1 MPTHTIHYGHIM
13 DGDETVD
20 EVLVMVMRGPRTFT
34 GEDTVE
40 INCHGGTYVVSRV
53 LETVLKAGARPAEP
67 GEFTKRAFLN
77 GKMDLSQAEAVI
89 DVITSENEY
98 ALQSSISQLKGSVK
112 NRIKEIREK
121 IIYHTAFIETALD
134 DPEHISVDGYGEVL
148 KEAAEEVIDQ
158 LKELI
163 DSSDDGRIMKE
174 GIQTVILGKPNA
186 GKSSL
191 LNILAGHDRA
201 IVTDIE
207 GTTRD
212 VLEEQI
218 RLQGLTLNIIDT
230 AGIRQ
235 TDDIV
240 EKMGVD
246 KAKEYA
252 KEADLIIY
260 VVDASRNLDEN
271 DEKIFD
277 LIYDKRTV
285 ILLNKSDLDTVVT
298 EEMIRER
305 ISQKGV
311 QKQIPVIA
319 ISAKEEQ
326 GIKELENT
334 VKAMFLKGDLS
345 FNEEVYITNARQ
357 KNALVNARESM
368 KKVIFSIDAGMPHEE
383 QHHAADHKGVQDDL
397 KPGHVGL
404 NGDHIVLHGRIRVGC
419 IILVDIILEVELQE
433 IRRIWQLVGNDRCP
447 AVLGGVSIG
456 AIAVNFCKQAVG
468 CFAGRAGFRQRMFT
482 FFHAHLDN
490 AGVQVQVKVGDLI
503 GFKVPHGF
511 GQHHGALAGGKQA
524 GIAGDHHECCHHQ
537 DSGNDNAAETRFVL
551 QKINSLSK
559 SAKTAGDWLFCQD
572 RILFGIYFRF

>member
-1 MPTHTIHYGHIM
+1 M
-13 DGDETVD
+13 
-20 EVLVMVMRGPRTFT
+20 
-34 GEDTVE
+34 
-40 INCHGGTYVVSRV
+40 
-53 LETVLKAGARPAEP
+53 
-67 GEFTKRAFLN
+67 
-77 GKMDLSQAEAVI
+77 
-89 DVITSENEY
+89 ITSENEY

-163 DSSDDGRIMKE
+163 DSADDGRIMKE

-218 RLQGLTLNIIDT
+218 RLQGLTLNMIDT

-311 QKQIPVIA
+311 QKQI
-319 ISAKEEQ
+319 
-326 GIKELENT
+326 
-334 VKAMFLKGDLS
+334 FL
-345 FNEEVYITNARQ
+345 
-357 KNALVNARESM
+357 
-368 KKVIFSIDAGMPHEE
+368 
-383 QHHAADHKGVQDDL
+383 
-397 KPGHVGL
+397 
-404 NGDHIVLHGRIRVGC
+404 
-419 IILVDIILEVELQE
+419 
-433 IRRIWQLVGNDRCP
+433 
-447 AVLGGVSIG
+447 
-456 AIAVNFCKQAVG
+456 
-468 CFAGRAGFRQRMFT
+468 
-482 FFHAHLDN
+482 
-490 AGVQVQVKVGDLI
+490 
-503 GFKVPHGF
+503 
-511 GQHHGALAGGKQA
+511 
-524 GIAGDHHECCHHQ
+524 
-537 DSGNDNAAETRFVL
+537 
-551 QKINSLSK
+551 
-559 SAKTAGDWLFCQD
+559 
-572 RILFGIYFRF
+572 